1 MYQGR
6 TRGGKQRL
14 VGVAPEADLTA
25 SKLVFNK
32 VSEAL
37 GMNNGIA
44 TTSEDGGA
52 WGKAHCARRGHGWNS

>member
-1 MYQGR
+1 M
-6 TRGGKQRL
+6 
-14 VGVAPEADLTA
+14 VGVAPEADLAA

-37 GMNNGIA
+37 GMDNGIA

-52 WGKAHCARRGHGWNS
+52 RGEAHSTCRHGWNS